1 MTTPNPGGLFNL
13 ALGFMASRT
22 FLTAVEMGVFGA
34 LADGP
39 KSIEALQG
47 TLGLHPRGARD
58 FLDGL
63 VALKVLARDEAGLY
77 ANTPEGALFL
87 DPAKPSYIGG
97 IFEMTS
103 RRLYGHWERLPAALR
118 TGEFQNEARF
128 GDDVFAQLYSDPERL
143 EVFLAGMTGVSRG
156 PAMAIAEHFPWKNYK
171 TFADCGAAQG
181 VVPVT
186 LAQAHPHL
194 KGIGFDLPQ
203 VKPVFEKFVAKNGLT
218 DRLTFQAGSF
228 FTDKLPKADVLVMG
242 HILHDWD
249 LKQKK
254 FLVKAAYD
262 ALDPGGVFLAY
273 DMMIDDARREN
284 VAGLM
289 MSLNML
295 VETQGGFDYTG
306 ADSREWFK
314 DAGFKDV
321 KTTPI
326 SPTHS
331 MTVGTK

>member
-1 MTTPNPGGLFNL
+1 MPRACFW
-13 ALGFMASRT
+13 
-22 FLTAVEMGVFGA
+22 FGT
-34 LADGP
+34 
-39 KSIEALQG
+39 E
-47 TLGLHPRGARD
+47 
-58 FLDGL
+58 
-63 VALKVLARDEAGLY
+63 
-77 ANTPEGALFL
+77 
-87 DPAKPSYIGG
+87 
-97 IFEMTS
+97 
-103 RRLYGHWERLPAALR
+103 
-118 TGEFQNEARF
+118 
-128 GDDVFAQLYSDPERL
+128 
-143 EVFLAGMTGVSRG
+143 
-156 PAMAIAEHFPWKNYK
+156 
-171 TFADCGAAQG
+171 
-181 VVPVT
+181 
-186 LAQAHPHL
+186 
-194 KGIGFDLPQ
+194 KGC
-203 VKPVFEKFVAKNGLT
+203 
-218 DRLTFQAGSF
+218 FQAGSF